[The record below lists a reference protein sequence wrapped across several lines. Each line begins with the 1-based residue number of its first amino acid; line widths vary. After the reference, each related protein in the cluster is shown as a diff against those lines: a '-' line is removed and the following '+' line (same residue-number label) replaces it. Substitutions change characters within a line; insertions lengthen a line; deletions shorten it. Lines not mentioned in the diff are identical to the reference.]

1 MGRLR
6 RLELDNFKSYA
17 GNDNTTTINTTITN
31 TTTNI
36 ILGLQVVGPFDDFTC
51 IIGPNGAGK
60 SNMMD
65 AISFVLGVQSRHL
78 RSSSLK
84 DLIFRKDSSSLP
96 ARKASV
102 KLFYEV
108 SKDEVD
114 NYNEGSE
121 IEFCRT
127 ITSSGVST
135 YRLNN
140 KETTYEIYEETL
152 QQIGILILL
161 LITSI
166 TSLLQ
171 PLLQPL
177 LLPPP
182 LLPLLLAYYYY
193 HYYYNNYH

>member
-1 MGRLR
+1 
-6 RLELDNFKSYA
+6 
-17 GNDNTTTINTTITN
+17 
-31 TTTNI
+31 
-36 ILGLQVVGPFDDFTC
+36 
-51 IIGPNGAGK
+51 
-60 SNMMD
+60 MMD

-114 NYNEGSE
+114 NYSDGSE

-127 ITSSGVST
+127 ISSSGVST

-152 QQIGILILL
+152 QQIG
-161 LITSI
+161 TTTTTTTDRKSVV
-166 TSLLQ
+166 
-171 PLLQPL
+171 
-177 LLPPP
+177 
-182 LLPLLLAYYYY
+182 
-193 HYYYNNYH
+193 